1 MEPKKK
7 PSTEFSTL
15 FQLLKLEAKHLPQCF
30 GYVGEDSFEFELVL
44 DHYKKQLNDTGHKY
58 EVIVIT
64 SEAGEQAKLFAELF
78 TPDMFFPRKLIILK
92 QAANFFKT
100 IIDAKASGD
109 LKDYGAGFRKNIT
122 NLSDDVFLILHYDG
136 KEIPKALDTLFQ
148 GTLSYYKTK
157 VLYQSDYAKT
167 LKEVCEKES
176 VALDREASE
185 EFIHRIPPNLGA
197 YLKSIQKLKQY
208 LHKSKFNLDDINS
221 ILFNQNELNVN
232 YLVDALV
239 QLRKQ
244 DFFKEFTK
252 FSEQNAEVL
261 NFLTR
266 FSYKLDE
273 IRKIKVIRSRHNGEV
288 PIPVMDDIL
297 KTSHF
302 SDGRKNFIRKQ
313 LIQESSK
320 FSDKILEE
328 FYSILIEMNI
338 KFKSGLRDS
347 EGKQYF
353 LHKIIRMFSILQEKS
368 SS

>member
-1 MEPKKK
+1 MESKKK
-7 PSTEFSTL
+7 PSTEFTSL
-15 FQLLKLEAKHLPQCF
+15 FQLFKLEEKNLPQCF

-44 DHYKKQLNDTGHKY
+44 EHYKKTLNDSGNKY

-64 SEAGEQAKLFAELF
+64 SEAGEHEKLFAELF

-92 QAANFFKT
+92 QAFNFFKS

-109 LKDYGAGFRKNIT
+109 MKDYGAGFRKNIT
-122 NLSDDVFLILHYDG
+122 NISDEVFLVLHYDG
-136 KEIPKALDTLFQ
+136 KDIPKALETLFQ
-148 GTLSYYKTK
+148 GTLSFYKTK

-167 LKEVCEKES
+167 LKDVCEKES
-176 VALDREASE
+176 VSLDREATD

-208 LHKSKFNLDDINS
+208 LHKSKFTLEDINS

-239 QLRKQ
+239 QMRKQ

-288 PIPVMDDIL
+288 PIPVMDEIL

-302 SDGRKNFIRKQ
+302 SDGRKNFVRKQ
-313 LIQESSK
+313 LIQESSN

-328 FYSILIEMNI
+328 FYNILIEMNI
-338 KFKSGLRDS
+338 KFKTGLRDS
-347 EGKQYF
+347 EGKNYF
-353 LHKIIRMFSILQEKS
+353 LQKVIRMFALLQEKS
-368 SS
+368 SN